1 MKTRLGG
8 AVLALVSGLVLV
20 LSSLATVAQGA
31 TKAELDA
38 GVKAA
43 MDRFQK
49 DVKGST
55 EYLKITKGAL
65 VLPNIMKAG
74 FVIGGQYGEGALQ
87 IDGKNE
93 AYYSFASGSVG
104 WQIGAEKYDLVIL
117 FLTDE
122 ALKKFRESKGWEA
135 GADAEVT
142 LVNVG
147 AEGTVATLRSQ
158 SPVVGFVLDQKGLMA
173 GVSVKGA
180 KFTKIE
186 PK

>member
-1 MKTRLGG
+1 
-8 AVLALVSGLVLV
+8 VLALVVGLAFAF
-20 LSSLATVAQGA
+20 SALATVAHGA
-31 TKAELDA
+31 TKTELDA
-38 GVKAA
+38 SVKAA

-49 DVKGST
+49 EVKGST

-65 VLPNIMKAG
+65 AVPNIIKAG
-74 FVIGGQYGEGALQ
+74 FVVGGQYGEGALQ
-87 IDGKNE
+87 IDGKNVE
-93 AYYSFASGSVG
+93 YYSFASGSVG
-104 WQIGAEKYDLVIL
+104 WQIGAEKYDLIIL
-117 FLTDE
+117 FLTEE

-142 LVNVG
+142 LVKVG
-147 AEGTVATLRSQ
+147 AEGTVETLRSQ

>member
-1 MKTRLGG
+1 MKRSRCGVVS
-8 AVLALVSGLVLV
+8 AVVFGLAFACSAV
-20 LSSLATVAQGA
+20 ATAAQAA

-49 DVKGST
+49 DIKGSA
-55 EYLKITKGAL
+55 EFLKITKGAL
-65 VLPNIMKAG
+65 VLPNIVKAG

-93 AYYSFASGSVG
+93 AYYNFASGSVG
-104 WQIGAEKYDLVIL
+104 WQIGAEKYDLIIL
-117 FLTDE
+117 FMTEE
-122 ALKKFRESKGWEA
+122 ALKKFRDSKGWEA

-158 SPVVGFVLDQKGLMA
+158 HPVVGFVLDQKGLMA

>member
-1 MKTRLGG
+1 MKVQRLGM
-8 AVLALVSGLVLV
+8 ACAPVLGLILAF
-20 LSSLATVAQGA
+20 SSLAAVAEAA

-38 GVKAA
+38 AAKAA

-49 DVKGST
+49 DVKGSA
-55 EYLKITKGAL
+55 EFLKVTKGAL
-65 VLPNIMKAG
+65 VVPNIIKAG

-87 IDGKNE
+87 IAGKNE

-104 WQIGAEKYDLVIL
+104 WQIGAEKYDLIIL

-122 ALKKFRESKGWEA
+122 ALQKFRDSKGWEA
-135 GADAEVT
+135 GADASVT
-142 LVNVG
+142 VVSVG
-147 AEGTVATLRSQ
+147 AEGTVETLRSQ